1 MMRVL
6 LYENGRSQMVK
17 RIRERLES
25 RFPYGF
31 EPLDSIEGLV
41 YRLRHDRNYHWIAVL
56 AVSDQE
62 DLNELLSI
70 RKWLLDLRIILI
82 LPEIGRELTMSGHR
96 LYPRYIAYGDGERE
110 DVAAVLEKMLR
121 LNPLEHPDRAH

>member
-6 LYENGRSQMVK
+6 LYENGRSQGVK

-25 RFPYGF
+25 RFPHGF

-41 YRLRHDRNYHWIAVL
+41 YRLRHDRNYHWIAVV
-56 AVSDQE
+56 AVSDLE
-62 DLNELLSI
+62 DLSALLSI
-70 RKWLLDLRIILI
+70 REWLLDLRIILI
-82 LPEIGRELTMSGHR
+82 LPEIDRELTMSGHR
-96 LYPRYIAYGDGERE
+96 LYPRYIAYGDGDLE

-121 LNPLEHPDRAH
+121 LNELEDPSLGH

>member
-1 MMRVL
+1 MRVL
-6 LYENGRSQMVK
+6 LYENGRSQRVK

-25 RFPYGF
+25 RFPHEF

-41 YRLRHDRNYHWIAVL
+41 YRLRHDRNYNWIAVV
-56 AVSDQE
+56 AVSDLE
-62 DLNELLSI
+62 DLSALLSI
-70 RKWLLDLRIILI
+70 REWLLDLRIILI

-96 LYPRYIAYGDGERE
+96 LYPRYIAYGDGDLE

-121 LNPLEHPDRAH
+121 LNELEDPSLEH